1 MWVQIIFVNLQ
12 RKRGRLKGLAWQ
24 RKRAGKKAS
33 LGSANNSIK
42 NIMKYRKFNIDV
54 LMGSSWLNYKP
65 ERLQLLM
72 TLLQGA
78 NEEGQLLFNANEY
91 CRMRGMERTALS
103 RLLSDFVDMGFIAK
117 ETRKG
122 KTWVSVCNY
131 ADYIDDESATA
142 RVFAKDEQRER
153 AEVEFREEKET
164 KETKEKKSS
173 PCTPLKEEKE
183 NKEKKEKV
191 VNKNKKKKE
200 FVEEKDKKLCHSIDN
215 KLEMN
220 AKRVLKLNRTPIEER
235 RKAFADEFFRQ
246 LVQNDAKGQTLLKKL
261 ELALKVKGIEDDLQ
275 ISQVQYNFVSYWC
288 QEVEMID
295 DEGDTVGTVLL
306 REAQDRWSWLHR
318 LLSFVQKGLDIKQ
331 DLDAHREAV
340 ENQRAASK
348 ARLQASE
355 ASYERAKAQAVV
367 ARHNAGLG
375 GEQTEE
381 EIARLDA
388 GFSDFS
394 RLYSVKANKQK
405 AREEW
410 RKLTLQEKFDAL
422 LNAPAF
428 CVSCDADELKIP
440 HPHTYLCDK
449 RWTDEISRC
458 CYGCGD
464 DEEVEI
470 QVQGLR
476 LLLGAYGVSDDKI
489 DELLRSV
496 WWLKSDDDEES
507 DDEDSDDDEEE
518 AVPVEDTAA
527 AGATATLKE
536 IMGVPYA
543 KPTYSSSS
551 SSEEAVPF

>member
-1 MWVQIIFVNLQ
+1 MR
-12 RKRGRLKGLAWQ
+12 RKCFDINK
-24 RKRAGKKAS
+24 
-33 LGSANNSIK
+33 
-42 NIMKYRKFNIDV
+42 
-54 LMGSSWLNYKP
+54 LMGNSWLNYKA
-65 ERLQLLM
+65 ERLQLVM
-72 TLLQGA
+72 TMLQEA
-78 NEEGQLLFNANEY
+78 NDEGQLLFNASEY
-91 CRMRGMERTALS
+91 CRMRGMERTAFS
-103 RLLSDFVDMGFIAK
+103 RLLSDLAERGFIAK

-122 KTWVSVCNY
+122 RTWLTICNY
-131 ADYIDDESATA
+131 ADYVVMEPVGGA
-142 RVFAKDEQRER
+142 VFAKDEQRER
-153 AEVEFREEKET
+153 PEVEFREEKET

-173 PCTPLKEEKE
+173 PCTLLKEEKE

-191 VNKNKKKKE
+191 VNKNKKKNE

-410 RKLTLQEKFDAL
+410 RKLTLREKIMAIL
-422 LNAPAF
+422 TATAF
-428 CVSCDADELKIP
+428 CGWYEGNGLKAP
-440 HPHTYLCDK
+440 FPQTFLSEK
-449 RWTDEISRC
+449 RWTDEIPDSYYEC
-458 CYGCGD
+458 DY
-464 DEEVEI
+464 DEELEI
-470 QVQGLR
+470 KEHGLR
-476 LLLGAYGVSDDKI
+476 AVLEARGA
-489 DELLRSV
+489 
-496 WWLKSDDDEES
+496 S
-507 DDEDSDDDEEE
+507 DDEIDRTIKS
-518 AVPVEDTAA
+518 
-527 AGATATLKE
+527 L
-536 IMGVPYA
+536 MG
-543 KPTYSSSS
+543 
-551 SSEEAVPF
+551 ER